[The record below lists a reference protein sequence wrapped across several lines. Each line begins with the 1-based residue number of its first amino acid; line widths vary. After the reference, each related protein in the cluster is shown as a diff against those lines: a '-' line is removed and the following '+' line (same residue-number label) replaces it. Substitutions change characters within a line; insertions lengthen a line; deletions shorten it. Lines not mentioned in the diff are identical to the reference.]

1 MADAASTALVDS
13 SGIGCQRAAAVLLG
27 IGPDV
32 ATAVF
37 KALGEPE
44 LRRIALGAKELR
56 TRGSQ
61 VMNEA
66 LEQFVSTME
75 SVAGDA
81 AGGDDLLREVAERAL
96 GADAA
101 RRAFDGVQPP
111 PPPDEVLGPVSQ
123 ADPESLA
130 MVLQREQPQTI
141 ALPSVSLAGK
151 VAPESDAVSTSRS
164 IALHA
169 RNEPS
174 TVPVAP

>member
-81 AGGDDLLREVAERAL
+81 AATSSDGCRRRMRA
-96 GADAA
+96 AA
-101 RRAFDGVQPP
+101 NSSGRATPG
-111 PPPDEVLGPVSQ
+111 
-123 ADPESLA
+123 
-130 MVLQREQPQTI
+130 
-141 ALPSVSLAGK
+141 ALPC
-151 VAPESDAVSTSRS
+151 SR
-164 IALHA
+164 
-169 RNEPS
+169 
-174 TVPVAP
+174 